1 MLTGRRIRRVAII
14 VGLCHL
20 LGGCIARAMI
30 TNTRLAIILSSLL
43 LCVTVSVRAENLGE
57 ILERAELGALVGT
70 WVDEDSNGEAIS
82 LTYAWRIENYVLAL
96 SVKRP
101 NNNSEA
107 MIAVDPK
114 TGEVV
119 HVTAN
124 EKGGMGRGKW
134 VEENGVAT
142 LILKVANAEKE
153 EMALKI
159 THRIVDNKQLVVGI
173 KNVETD
179 EGGEMILVRKAE

>member
-1 MLTGRRIRRVAII
+1 
-14 VGLCHL
+14 
-20 LGGCIARAMI
+20 MI

-82 LTYAWRIENYVLAL
+82 LTYAWRIENYVLAWSVKRPSSDSVAL

-142 LILKVANAEKE
+142 LNLKVANAEKE
-153 EMALKI
+153 EMAFKI
-159 THRIVDNKQLVVGI
+159 THRIVDNKQLVVGL
-173 KNVETD
+173 KNVEAD

>member
-1 MLTGRRIRRVAII
+1 MLSGRRIRRVVII
-14 VGLCHL
+14 VGLRHL
-20 LGGCIARAMI
+20 LVGCTARAMI

-142 LILKVANAEKE
+142 LNLKVANAEKE
-153 EMALKI
+153 EMAFKI
-159 THRIVDNKQLVVGI
+159 THRIVDNKQLVVGL
-173 KNVETD
+173 KNVEAD

>member
-1 MLTGRRIRRVAII
+1 VATIVVLRR
-14 VGLCHL
+14 L
-20 LGGCIARAMI
+20 LVGCIARPMK
-30 TNTRLAIILSSLL
+30 TSTRLALILSSLL
-43 LCVTVSVRAENLGE
+43 LCVTVSARAENLGE
-57 ILERAELGALVGT
+57 ILERAELGALAGT

-82 LTYAWRIENYVLAL
+82 LTYTWRIENYVLAL

-134 VEENGVAT
+134 AEENGVAT
-142 LILKVANAEKE
+142 LTLKFANLGKE
-153 EMALKI
+153 EMTLKI
-159 THRIVDNKQLVVGI
+159 THRIVDNKQLVVGL

-179 EGGEMILVRKAE
+179 EGGEMILVRKSE